1 MMQDINLEEVKKYN
15 ANLKQYRD
23 RAAQLKA
30 EIDFNNKEID
40 AACAELSNELG
51 VSVTRDNLEQIYA
64 EQVSKINSTL
74 QSGNAV
80 LAKIASEEN
89 QTAQQAQVSQATP
102 VAQAP
107 QAQAQAQVVPPQ
119 PATPVQPQAPVFQ
132 QSVQPQTQ
140 PAVNVTP
147 QQMEAFAQQANTQAV
162 DNTFIGQPL
171 PQMF

>member
-15 ANLKQYRD
+15 DNLKQYRD

-89 QTAQQAQVSQATP
+89 QTAQQAQAPQATQM
-102 VAQAP
+102 AQAP

-119 PATPVQPQAPVFQ
+119 PATPVQSQAPVFQ
-132 QSVQPQTQ
+132 QPVQQQPQ

-147 QQMEAFAQQANTQAV
+147 QQMEAFAQQASTQAV

>member
-102 VAQAP
+102 VV
-107 QAQAQAQVVPPQ
+107 QAQVVPPQ
-119 PATPVQPQAPVFQ
+119 PATPVQPQSVAPQAPVFQ
-132 QSVQPQTQ
+132 QPVQPQTQ

>member
-1 MMQDINLEEVKKYN
+1 MQDINLEEVKKYN

-102 VAQAP
+102 VAQA
-107 QAQAQAQVVPPQ
+107 QVVPPQ
-119 PATPVQPQAPVFQ
+119 PATPVQPQSVAPQAPVFQ
-132 QSVQPQTQ
+132 QPVQPQTQ

>member
-40 AACAELSNELG
+40 AACVELSNELG

-89 QTAQQAQVSQATP
+89 RATSQAQQA
-102 VAQAP
+102 P
-107 QAQAQAQVVPPQ
+107 QGQQTMTTQ
-119 PATPVQPQAPVFQ
+119 PVQPQAPVFQ
-132 QSVQPQTQ
+132 QPVQSQT
-140 PAVNVTP
+140 AVNVSP
-147 QQMEAFAQQANTQAV
+147 QQMETFAQQASTQANTQAV

>member
-102 VAQAP
+102 VAQA
-107 QAQAQAQVVPPQ
+107 QVVPPQ
-119 PATPVQPQAPVFQ
+119 PATPVQPQSVAPQAPVFQ
-132 QSVQPQTQ
+132 QPVQPQTQ

>member
-1 MMQDINLEEVKKYN
+1 MQDINLEEVKKYN

-89 QTAQQAQVSQATP
+89 QTAQQVQAQQAT
-102 VAQAP
+102 
-107 QAQAQAQVVPPQ
+107 QAQVVPPQ
-119 PATPVQPQAPVFQ
+119 QATPVQSQSVAPQAPVFQ

-147 QQMEAFAQQANTQAV
+147 QQMEAFAQQASTQAV

>member
-119 PATPVQPQAPVFQ
+119 QATPVQPQAPVFQ

>member
-102 VAQAP
+102 VAQSQSVTP
-107 QAQAQAQVVPPQ
+107 QQ
-119 PATPVQPQAPVFQ
+119 ATPVQPQPVTQQAPVFQ
-132 QSVQPQTQ
+132 QPVQPQ